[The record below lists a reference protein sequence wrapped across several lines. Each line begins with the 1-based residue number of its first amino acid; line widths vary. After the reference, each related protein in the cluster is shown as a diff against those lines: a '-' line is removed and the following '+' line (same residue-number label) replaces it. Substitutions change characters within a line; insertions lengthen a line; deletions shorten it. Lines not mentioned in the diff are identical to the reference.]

1 MTWFQVC
8 NGDMVSKVF
17 QSRSFQSIEEHVLN
31 TLLDSLQGGAPSDI
45 KSWMKHVVRK
55 IFGIDT
61 HETTQSVPTQPP
73 VVRRRLTVH
82 INPASLNLDNKP
94 TQTFSSANALAF
106 DPTQSRIDTSTQAR
120 SEMKHMT
127 HNARREERQGRGCDS
142 HWNRSL
148 RICEGTT
155 QPFQKL
161 STS

>member
-1 MTWFQVC
+1 M
-8 NGDMVSKVF
+8 
-17 QSRSFQSIEEHVLN
+17 LN

-55 IFGIDT
+55 MFGIDT
-61 HETTQSVPTQPP
+61 LETTQSVPTHAP

-82 INPASLNLDNKP
+82 INPTSLNLDNKP
-94 TQTFSSANALAF
+94 TQTFVPRPTALAF